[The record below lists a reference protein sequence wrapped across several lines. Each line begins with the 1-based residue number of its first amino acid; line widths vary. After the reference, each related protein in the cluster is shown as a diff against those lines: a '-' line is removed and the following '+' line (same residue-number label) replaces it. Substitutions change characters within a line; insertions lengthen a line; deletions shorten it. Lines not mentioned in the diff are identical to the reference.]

1 MKNKKLLNYFNE
13 EIMPAIEQISFTQ
26 EDYDQVWNE
35 SNKED
40 GEENQMEDSEDED
53 NPTPNKN
60 DSKWGR
66 WITLVILILVL
77 LAGGFSFYNHSTLSN
92 SNERAA
98 ANLKYSQA
106 WRSIATNIDSILPL
120 SNVVTQEYSDKT
132 GDISVER
139 KFIELNS
146 AIKDT
151 NDKQEKYSSYKELV
165 KLMNEI
171 EANKDERV
179 KDNIIIHSGITNFN
193 IFSDTID
200 KLVKKYNSGIDKYNS
215 TFDGLFN
222 KEDKDSGLVKQ
233 KKLS

>member
-13 EIMPAIEQISFTQ
+13 EIMPVIEPIPFTQ
-26 EDYDQVWNE
+26 EDYDQVWGD
-35 SNKED
+35 SN
-40 GEENQMEDSEDED
+40 EENGERGETKDEID
-53 NPTPNKN
+53 PMPNKDGN
-60 DSKWGR
+60 KWGK
-66 WITLVILILVL
+66 WITLVLLILVIL
-77 LAGGFSFYNHSTLSN
+77 VGGFLFYNHNTLSN
-92 SNERAA
+92 SKERAA
-98 ANLKYSQA
+98 ANLEYSQS
-106 WRSIATNIDSILPL
+106 WRSISTNIDSILPL

-132 GDISVER
+132 GDVSVEK

-171 EANKDERV
+171 EANKDEKV
-179 KDNIIIHSGITNFN
+179 KDNIIIHSGVTNFN

-222 KEDKDSGLVKQ
+222 KEDKDSGLEKQ
-233 KKLS
+233 TKLP